1 MNDKKI
7 VLEKPN
13 GSYIKTV
20 NGEITIKPKNICDT
34 FNMERYCI
42 KYKDSEYYY
51 FVDQNKDDS
60 IHTELFSMD
69 GKSVEDAE
77 LIKYAKD
84 LVGIPLDTS
93 S

>member
-7 VLEKPN
+7 VLERPN

-20 NGEITIKPKNICDT
+20 NGELKIKPKNICDT

-51 FVDQNKDDS
+51 YIDKNKDNS
-60 IHTELFSMD
+60 IHTELFSSD
-69 GKSVEDAE
+69 GNSIKDKE
-77 LIKYAKD
+77 LIKKV
-84 LVGIPLDTS
+84 LNSLDTPS
-93 S
+93 

>member
-7 VLEKPN
+7 VLERPN

-20 NGEITIKPKNICDT
+20 NGEITIKPKNICNT
-34 FNMERYCI
+34 FNMERYYI

-51 FVDQNKDDS
+51 FVDKNKDGS
-60 IHTELFSMD
+60 IHTELFSSD
-69 GKSVEDAE
+69 GESVEDVE
-77 LIKYAKD
+77 LIKYARD
-84 LVGIPLDTS
+84 LVGGELDTS